1 MYAKKTKNKD
11 CALKMCVLLF
21 KRTVSKELY
30 QCIYME
36 IWQPHLRVY
45 RKFLWKMAVPMGGT
59 F

>member
-1 MYAKKTKNKD
+1 MYAKKIKNKD

-36 IWQPHLRVY
+36 IWQLQLRAY
-45 RKFLWKMAVPMGGT
+45 RKFL
-59 F
+59 

>member
-1 MYAKKTKNKD
+1 MYVKKTKNKD

-36 IWQPHLRVY
+36 IWQPHLWVY
-45 RKFLWKMAVPMGGT
+45 RKFL
-59 F
+59 